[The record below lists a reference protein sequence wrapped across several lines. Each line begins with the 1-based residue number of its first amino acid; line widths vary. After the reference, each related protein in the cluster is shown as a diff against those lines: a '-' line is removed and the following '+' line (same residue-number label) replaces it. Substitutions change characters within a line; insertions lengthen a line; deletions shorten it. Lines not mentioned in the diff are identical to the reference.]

1 MTQWYCAL
9 VNRCTHAVL
18 ERLNITTTV
27 YLYIFLG
34 LSESRRYVVTT
45 LHFERDGIILK
56 FLNSALAHQVVV
68 QRLQLGLIIRIIT
81 DLVQLN
87 HATRILL
94 YLNFSL
100 LSMNIIAHLLHTRR
114 SLIQLLLRGQHLS
127 VAYLTGLFAG
137 ALLSHVQLINGSIHI
152 VH

>member
-1 MTQWYCAL
+1 M
-9 VNRCTHAVL
+9 
-18 ERLNITTTV
+18 
-27 YLYIFLG
+27 
-34 LSESRRYVVTT
+34 
-45 LHFERDGIILK
+45 
-56 FLNSALAHQVVV
+56 NSALAHQVVV